1 MKKIN
6 IILNCIVITIIILN
20 MSIYK
25 MSSDENTRKI
35 LIIVFSCIG
44 LVSIILN
51 LYFGIK
57 NKKNK

>member
-57 NKKNK
+57 NKKNN